1 MYHCFFSDLTY
12 SLSGIYCF
20 FVDKF
25 HLSDSLTNRYVYI
38 NGKKNDTAGK
48 KNRIKE

>member
-48 KNRIKE
+48 